1 MSFLE
6 NYVKV
11 ALYAYP
17 ILQTVSED
25 YAEHIRNKAL
35 LSYDS
40 GKSAEQLAVYL
51 AEEILQK
58 EKLEQLR
65 GILERVLRKLS
76 DGERALLAL
85 RYFGKRKATKETLR
99 GKEIRGEDL
108 ATLTSRDRSYFR
120 QLERLGR
127 KVGAML
133 VAEGFTKER
142 YLQDYA
148 DVEWIAKIHRFVE
161 RGEEKRR

>member
-1 MSFLE
+1 ME

-17 ILQTVSED
+17 ILRTVSED

-58 EKLEQLR
+58 AR
-65 GILERVLRKLS
+65 RF
-76 DGERALLAL
+76 LAE
-85 RYFGKRKATKETLR
+85 F
-99 GKEIRGEDL
+99 DN
-108 ATLTSRDRSYFR
+108 
-120 QLERLGR
+120 
-127 KVGAML
+127 
-133 VAEGFTKER
+133 
-142 YLQDYA
+142 
-148 DVEWIAKIHRFVE
+148 
-161 RGEEKRR
+161 